1 MKDIIIPVQR
11 QKKELR
17 ILLICFACSFLL
29 NIAAIIIY
37 KTSWAEVIT
46 QLGYVFII
54 ALALYVLI
62 AIIRLIIYLISTLFK
77 KRK

>member
-1 MKDIIIPVQR
+1 MKDIIIPVHR

-17 ILLICFACSFLL
+17 ILLVCFACSFLL
-29 NIAAIIIY
+29 NIVAIIIY

-46 QLGYVFII
+46 QIGYVIVI

-62 AIIRLIIYLISTLFK
+62 AIIRLIVYLISTLFK

>member
-1 MKDIIIPVQR
+1 MKDIIITVHR

-17 ILLICFACSFLL
+17 ILILCFVCSFLL

-46 QLGYVFII
+46 QIGYVIII
-54 ALALYVLI
+54 ALVFYLLI
-62 AIIRLIIYLISTLFK
+62 AIIRLIVYLISLLFK
-77 KRK
+77 KPK

>member
-54 ALALYVLI
+54 ALAFYVLI

>member
-1 MKDIIIPVQR
+1 MKDLIITVQR

-37 KTSWAEVIT
+37 KTPWAEVIT
-46 QLGYVFII
+46 QIGYVIVI
-54 ALALYVLI
+54 AIGLYVLI

>member
-37 KTSWAEVIT
+37 KTSWAEIIT
-46 QLGYVFII
+46 QIGYVIII

-62 AIIRLIIYLISTLFK
+62 AIIRLIVYLISRFFK